1 MAMKSPPEMNP
12 LSGRVPG
19 RSPESPE
26 MGFAAASLE
35 GFPYRGSRYWGFAT
49 EALSRRK
56 GRNPSK
62 EIFSELDE
70 INAQGPIFARSFQKT
85 EGVHHFVYLLE
96 YYFATMT
103 GSKSRHRRARAAAA
117 KLRESQQW
125 RPCAAVEVPSAQES
139 SRASQPATATFRR
152 SSVLA
157 HLSMSFTTYH
167 PLLFLPS
174 LNRIF
179 RSGGLS
185 FPAALLPAETS
196 STEPSSQSSEKPRYE
211 IGPILEM
218 VMGDFCVE
226 TADRSALADECMRL
240 YSELATEKIRIR
252 ILDDIAMKSFTASN
266 EIQRRSLGQAETM
279 DKLAG
284 LILNLT
290 VRTDKLEAEL
300 SQEKALN
307 SELKRQAGSRPSV
320 FSGTALVVYE
330 PVCLLTFV
338 GDLFVEIAYRFSD
351 HLSPQQMDRTWILFH
366 SLNTPTY
373 LSGIEDFMKHVS
385 DFTDGDKTKE
395 VICPCRVCLNIGSK
409 PQHVVSDHLFVYGMD
424 QTYIRWINHGEH
436 YDQPDIIDPLYS
448 DGYQPEDLVQD
459 EATANLLRDLYPYAS
474 QQPHGYHKKPLFHD
488 LIEDAKRLVAPGS
501 VVSRFELIVKLL
513 HDKSYQGITNKAFN
527 AVAKTYSDAL
537 PGAGLPKSFYEVKQY
552 IKVLGLGYEK
562 IDFCKN
568 NCALFWMEY
577 NDLDECPVCKE
588 SRWKHDG
595 AGGKKKIPWKV
606 LRYFPLVQRLQRLF
620 ASEQTSRETRWHK
633 EILTPDPDLL
643 RHPADGDE
651 WKQFDLDH
659 PDFAADPRNLRLGLA
674 TDGFNPF
681 GNMSNSYSMWPVL
694 VTPYNQA
701 PWTCTDQ
708 SNCMMALLIP
718 GPKSPGKDF
727 DVFMQPLIR
736 DLQTLWEGVPTRDVC
751 QPKEQNFLLRAAV
764 LYCTHDYP
772 ALGTMSGRVTSGYNA
787 CVHCDTDQLAVRI
800 INKICY
806 MGHRRFLPLDHSFR
820 KNRKK
825 LQFIGDQACKKTKPQ
840 HFKSHELEAH
850 LEAVR
855 NVKPGKPPAATA
867 GTAEKNT
874 EDAAAV
880 VADRKRKK
888 RGDELSLAATKRKM
902 GGEIA
907 ACTKRKEMEND
918 RPRIFYKRRTT
929 LWDLPYWAG
938 KKLRHNID
946 IMHMEKNICDSIVG
960 TLLNIPSKT
969 KDSSNARIDCA
980 TLNVNRH
987 LQLDRNDK
995 VNKGKEKHYKFRGA
1009 EFTLP
1014 MPKRRLFCEY
1024 LRGVMFPFGFAS
1036 NIANC
1041 LNAEGNKLQGLK
1053 THDCHILLQRLLAI
1067 GIKDLVKPN
1076 MYNVIAEL
1084 GRFFR
1089 EICSKTLSRAVVER
1103 LKVDI
1108 AVILCKLELIYPP
1121 AFFDVMVHLAV
1132 HLPDEA
1138 LLRGPVQYGWMY
1150 PIERRLCT
1158 FKNTVRNKARPEACI
1173 AVAYIAAE
1181 AYTFAS
1187 RYIPDI
1193 ETRFNRGRRILEVG
1207 GSVFNHGVELIG
1219 KRTEKTLEQSEFEQL
1234 SWLYMETN
1242 GKLSARGSGFQDWF
1256 EKYISKL
1263 HAENPGAVSA
1273 DLLVLSRGPDKRVLV
1288 AAACNANGVH
1298 YSSYEREQHLKTRNS
1313 GITTSGDHLTTR
1325 KKRSESFD
1333 HYGHIEEVIQLFY
1346 SDKVTVR
1353 SVVLFKC
1360 YWYNQ
1365 DPNKGKGARNDG
1377 YFISVN
1383 TTAQWYKDDPYI
1395 LVPQAAKVL
1404 FLEDRSRK
1412 GWQYV
1417 QKFVARNIY
1426 DLDENADP
1434 IIGAQQD
1441 DFAGCMQTKVADI
1454 DETSLDTGIPAHDG
1468 EVDFT
1473 VEVSIVDK
1481 EMDKLKLPGESQ
1493 EENGHDEQDETMH
1506 EYQNEDGGDDD
1517 DDDDDDDDSCLCI
1530 ML

>member
-1 MAMKSPPEMNP
+1 MKMAVEMAAVLMEKPSGGTSPLREVPEQRL
-12 LSGRVPG
+12 LSP
-19 RSPESPE
+19 RSWLRD
-26 MGFAAASLE
+26 GAALE
-35 GFPYRGSRYWGFAT
+35 LFSYRGF
-49 EALSRRK
+49 L
-56 GRNPSK
+56 
-62 EIFSELDE
+62 L
-70 INAQGPIFARSFQKT
+70 
-85 EGVHHFVYLLE
+85 HHFVYLLE

-351 HLSPQQMDRTWILFH
+351 HLSPQQMDRTWILFD
-366 SLNTPTY
+366 SLTTPTY

-888 RGDELSLAATKRKM
+888 RRDELSLAATKRKM

-907 ACTKRKEMEND
+907 ARTKRKEMEND

-1207 GSVFNHGVELIG
+1207 GSVFKHGVELIG

-1234 SWLYMETN
+1234 SWYVLNNATEADEYVKLYMETN

-1377 YFISVN
+1377 YFISVD

-1493 EENGHDEQDETMH
+1493 EENGQDEQDETMH

-1517 DDDDDDDDSCLCI
+1517 DDDDDD
-1530 ML
+1530 

>member
-1 MAMKSPPEMNP
+1 
-12 LSGRVPG
+12 
-19 RSPESPE
+19 
-26 MGFAAASLE
+26 
-35 GFPYRGSRYWGFAT
+35 
-49 EALSRRK
+49 
-56 GRNPSK
+56 
-62 EIFSELDE
+62 
-70 INAQGPIFARSFQKT
+70 
-85 EGVHHFVYLLE
+85 
-96 YYFATMT
+96 
-103 GSKSRHRRARAAAA
+103 
-117 KLRESQQW
+117 
-125 RPCAAVEVPSAQES
+125 
-139 SRASQPATATFRR
+139 
-152 SSVLA
+152 
-157 HLSMSFTTYH
+157 
-167 PLLFLPS
+167 
-174 LNRIF
+174 
-179 RSGGLS
+179 
-185 FPAALLPAETS
+185 
-196 STEPSSQSSEKPRYE
+196 
-211 IGPILEM
+211 
-218 VMGDFCVE
+218 
-226 TADRSALADECMRL
+226 
-240 YSELATEKIRIR
+240 
-252 ILDDIAMKSFTASN
+252 
-266 EIQRRSLGQAETM
+266 
-279 DKLAG
+279 
-284 LILNLT
+284 
-290 VRTDKLEAEL
+290 
-300 SQEKALN
+300 
-307 SELKRQAGSRPSV
+307 
-320 FSGTALVVYE
+320 
-330 PVCLLTFV
+330 
-338 GDLFVEIAYRFSD
+338 
-351 HLSPQQMDRTWILFH
+351 MDRTWILFH

-867 GTAEKNT
+867 GTAEKDT

-1234 SWLYMETN
+1234 SWYVLNNATE
-1242 GKLSARGSGFQDWF
+1242 
-1256 EKYISKL
+1256 
-1263 HAENPGAVSA
+1263 A
-1273 DLLVLSRGPDKRVLV
+1273 D
-1288 AAACNANGVH
+1288 
-1298 YSSYEREQHLKTRNS
+1298 E
-1313 GITTSGDHLTTR
+1313 
-1325 KKRSESFD
+1325 
-1333 HYGHIEEVIQLFY
+1333 
-1346 SDKVTVR
+1346 
-1353 SVVLFKC
+1353 
-1360 YWYNQ
+1360 
-1365 DPNKGKGARNDG
+1365 
-1377 YFISVN
+1377 
-1383 TTAQWYKDDPYI
+1383 
-1395 LVPQAAKVL
+1395 
-1404 FLEDRSRK
+1404 
-1412 GWQYV
+1412 YV
-1417 QKFVARNIY
+1417 K
-1426 DLDENADP
+1426 
-1434 IIGAQQD
+1434 
-1441 DFAGCMQTKVADI
+1441 
-1454 DETSLDTGIPAHDG
+1454 
-1468 EVDFT
+1468 
-1473 VEVSIVDK
+1473 
-1481 EMDKLKLPGESQ
+1481 
-1493 EENGHDEQDETMH
+1493 
-1506 EYQNEDGGDDD
+1506 
-1517 DDDDDDDDSCLCI
+1517 
-1530 ML
+1530 

>member
-1 MAMKSPPEMNP
+1 M
-12 LSGRVPG
+12 
-19 RSPESPE
+19 
-26 MGFAAASLE
+26 
-35 GFPYRGSRYWGFAT
+35 
-49 EALSRRK
+49 
-56 GRNPSK
+56 
-62 EIFSELDE
+62 
-70 INAQGPIFARSFQKT
+70 
-85 EGVHHFVYLLE
+85 
-96 YYFATMT
+96 
-103 GSKSRHRRARAAAA
+103 
-117 KLRESQQW
+117 
-125 RPCAAVEVPSAQES
+125 
-139 SRASQPATATFRR
+139 
-152 SSVLA
+152 
-157 HLSMSFTTYH
+157 
-167 PLLFLPS
+167 
-174 LNRIF
+174 
-179 RSGGLS
+179 
-185 FPAALLPAETS
+185 
-196 STEPSSQSSEKPRYE
+196 
-211 IGPILEM
+211 
-218 VMGDFCVE
+218 
-226 TADRSALADECMRL
+226 
-240 YSELATEKIRIR
+240 
-252 ILDDIAMKSFTASN
+252 
-266 EIQRRSLGQAETM
+266 
-279 DKLAG
+279 
-284 LILNLT
+284 
-290 VRTDKLEAEL
+290 
-300 SQEKALN
+300 
-307 SELKRQAGSRPSV
+307 
-320 FSGTALVVYE
+320 
-330 PVCLLTFV
+330 LTFV

-351 HLSPQQMDRTWILFH
+351 HLSPQQMDRTWILFD
-366 SLNTPTY
+366 SLTTPTY

-888 RGDELSLAATKRKM
+888 RRDELSLAATKRKM

-907 ACTKRKEMEND
+907 ARTKRKEMEND

-1207 GSVFNHGVELIG
+1207 GSVFKHGVELIG

-1234 SWLYMETN
+1234 SWYVLNNATE
-1242 GKLSARGSGFQDWF
+1242 
-1256 EKYISKL
+1256 
-1263 HAENPGAVSA
+1263 A
-1273 DLLVLSRGPDKRVLV
+1273 D
-1288 AAACNANGVH
+1288 
-1298 YSSYEREQHLKTRNS
+1298 E
-1313 GITTSGDHLTTR
+1313 
-1325 KKRSESFD
+1325 
-1333 HYGHIEEVIQLFY
+1333 
-1346 SDKVTVR
+1346 
-1353 SVVLFKC
+1353 
-1360 YWYNQ
+1360 
-1365 DPNKGKGARNDG
+1365 
-1377 YFISVN
+1377 
-1383 TTAQWYKDDPYI
+1383 
-1395 LVPQAAKVL
+1395 
-1404 FLEDRSRK
+1404 
-1412 GWQYV
+1412 YV
-1417 QKFVARNIY
+1417 K
-1426 DLDENADP
+1426 
-1434 IIGAQQD
+1434 
-1441 DFAGCMQTKVADI
+1441 
-1454 DETSLDTGIPAHDG
+1454 
-1468 EVDFT
+1468 
-1473 VEVSIVDK
+1473 
-1481 EMDKLKLPGESQ
+1481 
-1493 EENGHDEQDETMH
+1493 
-1506 EYQNEDGGDDD
+1506 
-1517 DDDDDDDDSCLCI
+1517 
-1530 ML
+1530 

>member
-1 MAMKSPPEMNP
+1 
-12 LSGRVPG
+12 
-19 RSPESPE
+19 
-26 MGFAAASLE
+26 
-35 GFPYRGSRYWGFAT
+35 
-49 EALSRRK
+49 
-56 GRNPSK
+56 
-62 EIFSELDE
+62 
-70 INAQGPIFARSFQKT
+70 
-85 EGVHHFVYLLE
+85 
-96 YYFATMT
+96 
-103 GSKSRHRRARAAAA
+103 
-117 KLRESQQW
+117 
-125 RPCAAVEVPSAQES
+125 
-139 SRASQPATATFRR
+139 
-152 SSVLA
+152 
-157 HLSMSFTTYH
+157 
-167 PLLFLPS
+167 
-174 LNRIF
+174 
-179 RSGGLS
+179 
-185 FPAALLPAETS
+185 
-196 STEPSSQSSEKPRYE
+196 
-211 IGPILEM
+211 
-218 VMGDFCVE
+218 
-226 TADRSALADECMRL
+226 
-240 YSELATEKIRIR
+240 
-252 ILDDIAMKSFTASN
+252 
-266 EIQRRSLGQAETM
+266 
-279 DKLAG
+279 
-284 LILNLT
+284 
-290 VRTDKLEAEL
+290 
-300 SQEKALN
+300 
-307 SELKRQAGSRPSV
+307 
-320 FSGTALVVYE
+320 
-330 PVCLLTFV
+330 LLTFV

-867 GTAEKNT
+867 GT
-874 EDAAAV
+874 
-880 VADRKRKK
+880 
-888 RGDELSLAATKRKM
+888 
-902 GGEIA
+902 
-907 ACTKRKEMEND
+907 
-918 RPRIFYKRRTT
+918 
-929 LWDLPYWAG
+929 
-938 KKLRHNID
+938 
-946 IMHMEKNICDSIVG
+946 
-960 TLLNIPSKT
+960 
-969 KDSSNARIDCA
+969 
-980 TLNVNRH
+980 
-987 LQLDRNDK
+987 
-995 VNKGKEKHYKFRGA
+995 
-1009 EFTLP
+1009 
-1014 MPKRRLFCEY
+1014 
-1024 LRGVMFPFGFAS
+1024 GV
-1036 NIANC
+1036 
-1041 LNAEGNKLQGLK
+1041 Q
-1053 THDCHILLQRLLAI
+1053 QRA
-1067 GIKDLVKPN
+1067 
-1076 MYNVIAEL
+1076 
-1084 GRFFR
+1084 
-1089 EICSKTLSRAVVER
+1089 
-1103 LKVDI
+1103 
-1108 AVILCKLELIYPP
+1108 
-1121 AFFDVMVHLAV
+1121 
-1132 HLPDEA
+1132 
-1138 LLRGPVQYGWMY
+1138 
-1150 PIERRLCT
+1150 
-1158 FKNTVRNKARPEACI
+1158 
-1173 AVAYIAAE
+1173 
-1181 AYTFAS
+1181 
-1187 RYIPDI
+1187 
-1193 ETRFNRGRRILEVG
+1193 
-1207 GSVFNHGVELIG
+1207 
-1219 KRTEKTLEQSEFEQL
+1219 
-1234 SWLYMETN
+1234 
-1242 GKLSARGSGFQDWF
+1242 
-1256 EKYISKL
+1256 
-1263 HAENPGAVSA
+1263 
-1273 DLLVLSRGPDKRVLV
+1273 
-1288 AAACNANGVH
+1288 
-1298 YSSYEREQHLKTRNS
+1298 
-1313 GITTSGDHLTTR
+1313 
-1325 KKRSESFD
+1325 
-1333 HYGHIEEVIQLFY
+1333 
-1346 SDKVTVR
+1346 
-1353 SVVLFKC
+1353 
-1360 YWYNQ
+1360 
-1365 DPNKGKGARNDG
+1365 
-1377 YFISVN
+1377 
-1383 TTAQWYKDDPYI
+1383 
-1395 LVPQAAKVL
+1395 
-1404 FLEDRSRK
+1404 
-1412 GWQYV
+1412 
-1417 QKFVARNIY
+1417 
-1426 DLDENADP
+1426 
-1434 IIGAQQD
+1434 
-1441 DFAGCMQTKVADI
+1441 
-1454 DETSLDTGIPAHDG
+1454 
-1468 EVDFT
+1468 
-1473 VEVSIVDK
+1473 
-1481 EMDKLKLPGESQ
+1481 
-1493 EENGHDEQDETMH
+1493 
-1506 EYQNEDGGDDD
+1506 
-1517 DDDDDDDDSCLCI
+1517 
-1530 ML
+1530 